1 MFTSHALNNKCF
13 RQITHARLWKNVIL
27 WAIFWRE
34 ISPLV
39 VIFKKKLIKLHRGLL
54 DVTTN
59 IYLKS
64 CAYHPDSECCTFF
77 HGNLSDPKSSED
89 TLLYLY
95 VIWNMLKS
103 ADLHETIL
111 TPVICHKHV
120 RCHDW
125 CYPAERI
132 RLNAKRIAKY
142 KKKKPERFLSKV
154 LKHPYCHMEIFY
166 TGFMPSWFSISFRAI
181 LQLSREI
188 GDNGRLLREPEYNL
202 PSFGNTIIDSRSLPL
217 AYSHYMYFMKY
228 TPCIS

>member
-1 MFTSHALNNKCF
+1 MFASNVLNNKRF
-13 RQITHARLWKNVIL
+13 RQMKHVRLWKNVIL
-27 WAIFWRE
+27 WAISRRE

-39 VIFKKKLIKLHRGLL
+39 VIFWKKLINLHGGQL

-120 RCHDW
+120 RYHDGVTL
-125 CYPAERI
+125 YFSVKFPSVAP
-132 RLNAKRIAKY
+132 
-142 KKKKPERFLSKV
+142 KKTRNGYFSYMSADFRFLK
-154 LKHPYCHMEIFY
+154 
-166 TGFMPSWFSISFRAI
+166 
-181 LQLSREI
+181 
-188 GDNGRLLREPEYNL
+188 
-202 PSFGNTIIDSRSLPL
+202 
-217 AYSHYMYFMKY
+217 
-228 TPCIS
+228 

>member
-1 MFTSHALNNKCF
+1 MFQKNETCKALKECYLMSNIPKRNLASGC
-13 RQITHARLWKNVIL
+13 HLL
-27 WAIFWRE
+27 
-34 ISPLV
+34 
-39 VIFKKKLIKLHRGLL
+39 KKLINLHGGLL

-120 RCHDW
+120 RYHDGVTL
-125 CYPAERI
+125 YFSMKFPSVAP
-132 RLNAKRIAKY
+132 
-142 KKKKPERFLSKV
+142 KKTRNECFSLMSADFRFLK
-154 LKHPYCHMEIFY
+154 
-166 TGFMPSWFSISFRAI
+166 
-181 LQLSREI
+181 
-188 GDNGRLLREPEYNL
+188 
-202 PSFGNTIIDSRSLPL
+202 
-217 AYSHYMYFMKY
+217 
-228 TPCIS
+228 

>member
-1 MFTSHALNNKCF
+1 MFTSDVLNNKCF
-13 RQITHARLWKNVIL
+13 KQMKLARLLKNVTL
-27 WAIFWRE
+27 WAISRRE

-39 VIFKKKLIKLHRGLL
+39 VIFKKKLINLHGGLP

-120 RCHDW
+120 RYHDGVTL
-125 CYPAERI
+125 Y
-132 RLNAKRIAKY
+132 
-142 KKKKPERFLSKV
+142 
-154 LKHPYCHMEIFY
+154 
-166 TGFMPSWFSISFRAI
+166 FSVK
-181 LQLSREI
+181 
-188 GDNGRLLREPEYNL
+188 L
-202 PSFGNTIIDSRSLPL
+202 PSVAPKKTRNGYFS
-217 AYSHYMYFMKY
+217 YMSADFRFMK
-228 TPCIS
+228 

>member
-1 MFTSHALNNKCF
+1 MLSYEKYPEEKS
-13 RQITHARLWKNVIL
+13 RLWL
-27 WAIFWRE
+27 
-34 ISPLV
+34 SS
-39 VIFKKKLIKLHRGLL
+39 FKKQLINLHGGLL

-120 RCHDW
+120 RYHDGVTL
-125 CYPAERI
+125 YFSVKFPLVAP
-132 RLNAKRIAKY
+132 
-142 KKKKPERFLSKV
+142 KKTRNGYFSTSSVRVSFVHSSMSIFNCRYFLS
-154 LKHPYCHMEIFY
+154 
-166 TGFMPSWFSISFRAI
+166 
-181 LQLSREI
+181 
-188 GDNGRLLREPEYNL
+188 
-202 PSFGNTIIDSRSLPL
+202 
-217 AYSHYMYFMKY
+217 
-228 TPCIS
+228 